1 MPRLNEKEE
10 RKGAMVQRRKEIRM
24 NFFDDFFAV
33 HLCVFASLRL
43 CVRLEDL

>member
-1 MPRLNEKEE
+1 MKKKNARAQWCKDA
-10 RKGAMVQRRKEIRM
+10 KKIRM